1 MRRDLPRVSWSGPR
15 PGPIA
20 LAVSAREA
28 LVRRAGDRVNAND
41 HEGFLDVFAP
51 EVVSLSDPRVADRIE
66 YRGKAGLREW
76 IDEALTRWS
85 SVRLRALTV
94 EPAGSGLL
102 VELALVANSDDGGG
116 GGWLLNVL
124 LHWDGDRV
132 GGVFAY
138 PDRAA
143 ALAAAS
149 ATTREQS

>member
-1 MRRDLPRVSWSGPR
+1 M
-15 PGPIA
+15 
-20 LAVSAREA
+20 SAREA
-28 LVRRAGDRVNAND
+28 ILGRAVDRFNAGD

-51 EVVSLSDPRVADRIE
+51 EVISLSDPRVADRIE

-76 IDEALTRWS
+76 IDEALARWS
-85 SVRLRALTV
+85 SVRLRALAA

-102 VELALVANSDDGGG
+102 VELALVATTDDGGG

-124 LHWDGDRV
+124 LNWDGDRV
-132 GGVFAY
+132 SGVCAY

-149 ATTREQS
+149 ATTRKEP

>member
-1 MRRDLPRVSWSGPR
+1 M
-15 PGPIA
+15 
-20 LAVSAREA
+20 SAREA
-28 LVRRAGDRVNAND
+28 FLRRAVDRVNAGD
-41 HEGFLDVFAP
+41 YEGFLDLFAP

-85 SVRLRALTV
+85 SVRLRALAA
-94 EPAGSGLL
+94 EPAGSRLL
-102 VELALVANSDDGGG
+102 VELALVATTEDGGG
-116 GGWLLNVL
+116 GGWLLHVL
-124 LHWDGDRV
+124 LHWDGDRMS
-132 GGVFAY
+132 GVCAY

>member
-1 MRRDLPRVSWSGPR
+1 M
-15 PGPIA
+15 
-20 LAVSAREA
+20 SAREA
-28 LVRRAGDRVNAND
+28 LVRRAVDRFNAGD

-66 YRGKAGLREW
+66 YRGKAGLQEW

-85 SVRLRALTV
+85 SVRLRAVGV

-102 VELALVANSDDGGG
+102 VELALVASTPDGGG

-124 LHWDGDRV
+124 LRWDGDRV
-132 GGVFAY
+132 SGVSAY
-138 PDRAA
+138 PNRDA

-149 ATTREQS
+149 AIPRDEP